1 MKKTTIK
8 GRIFVYNI
16 GVLLFF
22 VVLTAIV
29 FNASIRIYIE
39 NDLNRQMVKIAERA
53 EMTALRTGPD
63 FFPRRGADGNLPP
76 EMKGFFH
83 EGVEPVNPL
92 LRVMKPPNEFGPK
105 SEVPAQ
111 QNELFRFYFMLD
123 RSLREPL
130 SVLNANYVLLDKDYN
145 KITAPEGDYF
155 KVAPDLLKAVTDAI
169 AKDPQG
175 KGDVDLRSKLSSG
188 DYMLII
194 RPVFAKNSFGLSWLI
209 VYSSLSKINQLQ
221 LVINGI
227 LFGILCIA
235 GVLSALFSSFASRKI
250 AAPFSAINTH
260 LNHIADRNFGDTLSL
275 KVDDELTDFV
285 DNINRISVRLAEYD
299 KAQKTFLQNASHEF
313 RTPLMSIQ
321 GHAEGIQYDVME
333 SHGAAK
339 IIVEESKR
347 MTRLVEDLLY
357 LSRLEAIEENYQFA
371 KIDVAN
377 MLRTAVDRMGIMA
390 EKNEVSIK
398 LELGDEGG
406 TLLGDEE
413 KLIRAVGNLISNG
426 CRHANKQVTVVLAR
440 QVGDSD
446 TFHISISDDGAGFKD
461 SEMPH
466 LFERFYKGYGGNFGL
481 GMSIA
486 KAVIE
491 RHGGQI
497 RAVNGLSGACVI
509 IELQATQITF

>member
-1 MKKTTIK
+1 VKKTTIK

-39 NDLNRQMVKIAERA
+39 KDLSRQMVKIAERA
-53 EMTALRTGPD
+53 EMTALKTGPD
-63 FFPRRGADGNLPP
+63 FFPRRGADGMLPP
-76 EMKGFFH
+76 ELKGFIH
-83 EGVEPVNPL
+83 EGIAPVNPL
-92 LRVMKPPNEFGPK
+92 LGGIKPSNELGAK
-105 SEVPAQ
+105 SAVPLAP
-111 QNELFRFYFMLD
+111 NELFRFYFMLD

-130 SVLNANYVLLDKDYN
+130 SVLNANYVLLDKDCN

-194 RPVFAKNSFGLSWLI
+194 RPVFAKNSFGLSWLV
-209 VYSSLSKINQLQ
+209 VYSSLGKINQLQ

-250 AAPFSAINTH
+250 AAPFSALNTH
-260 LNHIADRNFGDTLSL
+260 LNHIADRNFGETLSL

-285 DNINRISVRLAEYD
+285 DSINRISVKLAEYD

-333 SHGAAK
+333 PHSASK
-339 IIVEESKR
+339 IIIEESKR

-357 LSRLEAIEENYQFA
+357 LSRLEAIEENYQFS

-377 MLRTAVDRMGIMA
+377 MLRTAVDRMAIIA

-398 LELGDEGG
+398 LEIEEDCG

-426 CRHANKQVTVVLAR
+426 CRHANNQVIITASHHR
-440 QVGDSD
+440 SD
-446 TFHISISDDGAGFKD
+446 NFKLQISISDDGAGFKD

-466 LFERFYKGYGGNFGL
+466 LFDRFYKGHGGNFGL

-497 RAVNGLSGACVI
+497 RAANSLSGACVM
-509 IELQATQITF
+509 IEL